1 MESQKAAMQAEAV
14 WIIDPKYTTVQFSA
28 KLLFLFTIRGS
39 FADISGSIERDP
51 ADISRSSVEAVIKAA
66 SVNTGNKRRDSHLRS
81 SDFLDVKEH
90 AEIRF
95 KSTRV
100 EKGRDRDTLRVTG
113 TLTIRDRSHEVVLD
127 VNEFDRSRSPQ
138 GEDVTYYAALKEIDR
153 FDFGISYGRGLIGRT
168 LKVMIQVQAL
178 RKC

>member
-1 MESQKAAMQAEAV
+1 MEPQKVARQAEAV

-28 KLLFLFTIRGS
+28 RLLFLFTIKGS
-39 FADISGSIERDP
+39 FSDIRGTIERDP
-51 ADISRSSVEAVIKAA
+51 ADISHSSVEAVIK
-66 SVNTGNKRRDSHLRS
+66 SGSINTGNKRRDLHLRS
-81 SDFLDVKEH
+81 ADFLDAQEH
-90 AEIRF
+90 GEIRF

-100 EKGRDRDTLRVTG
+100 EKGTDRDTLRVTG
-113 TLTIRDRSHEVVLD
+113 DLTIRGRSHEVVLD

-153 FDFGISYGRGLIGRT
+153 FDFGIKYGRLLIGRS
-168 LKVMIQVQAL
+168 LKVLIQIQAL